1 MRLEGQHR
9 GRPPQPPG
17 QILRHADHGA
27 VAAMHAVE
35 IADGDNGATQGVSGR
50 AIAHDEEI
58 FRRHRASMVKKVSPD
73 LGAAPA
79 MPESSR
85 AAGGLRRPFSP

>member
-1 MRLEGQHR
+1 
-9 GRPPQPPG
+9 
-17 QILRHADHGA
+17 
-27 VAAMHAVE
+27 E

-85 AAGGLRRPFSP
+85 AAGGLRGPFSP